1 MPKPKQLKKLEKVR
15 SKGIDVAYPHT
26 PWFTDNVEAMKKEN
40 EERQKRMDEAENAH
54 LLESYPAKR
63 VFRSGKPKVER
74 DELKW
79 NFKFP

>member
-1 MPKPKQLKKLEKVR
+1 
-15 SKGIDVAYPHT
+15 
-26 PWFTDNVEAMKKEN
+26 
-40 EERQKRMDEAENAH
+40 MDEAENAH